1 MAADLDIG
9 DKTCGGYP
17 AFNVSAV
24 PDARADAQL
33 RRDAEDLASWGVDAL
48 KVDGCNADPVSA
60 ATAGLGRHPCCRAL
74 ADTVAATEP
83 HARDVPEARPRPKR
97 HRPTHPLRLL
107 LAGCVGTAACKRRFP
122 LGLLSH
128 RLLLQCTWVSQVA
141 RARWITRPS
150 RGHATSGGYTTTS
163 RPASTMCA
171 GSSTTFGPRITLPY
185 AGTMLARSTTVESVL
200 RLPKIPSKP

>member
-1 MAADLDIG
+1 MHRLTDVVNVAADLDIG

-150 RGHATSGGYTTTS
+150 RRYATSGG
-163 RPASTMCA
+163 
-171 GSSTTFGPRITLPY
+171 
-185 AGTMLARSTTVESVL
+185 
-200 RLPKIPSKP
+200 